1 AEYKFAEEKARIKA
15 SGETTSIG
23 AYLNAVTELA
33 TDQRPRTLE
42 SYAGCVRR
50 IAGDILARKGGRAS
64 REKVEALPL
73 QFLSNAEI
81 ERWKAD
87 RIRAC
92 GGNPIKED
100 ATRITANSILRSCRA
115 IFGRKLLTEG
125 RREVL
130 KKAGLLLPDPLPFSK
145 CLLFEEDT
153 SGKFSHDVGV
163 EALMAAA
170 VKELGAESREG
181 ESGVERVDRRQRFVA
196 FLLVFAAGLRKS
208 EADAL
213 EWNGIDLEGGTLTV
227 RTTEFFRP
235 KTKASQRPVRL
246 DPDVVEMLRRFRAE
260 NREDQFVLKGSG
272 LPKPGSKYAYYRC
285 EATWKGLAAW
295 LWDKGVRDRKPIHY
309 LRKASAAFVARK
321 FGIFAAQRHAR
332 HTTPTITQR
341 YYSDSDDSVT
351 PGFGLTLGAQNSAFS
366 DGERSSRN
374 EKSNLE

>member
-1 AEYKFAEEKARIKA
+1 SA
-15 SGETTSIG
+15 ETTSIG

-50 IAGDILARKGGRAS
+50 VARDILARKGGRAS

-100 ATRITANSILRSCRA
+100 SARITANSILRSCRA

-125 RREVL
+125 RKEALR
-130 KKAGLLLPDPLPFSK
+130 KSGLILPDPLPFSQ
-145 CLLFEEDT
+145 CVLFEEDT
-153 SGKFSHDVGV
+153 SGKFSHDVAV
-163 EALMAAA
+163 EELIRAAIR
-170 VKELGAESREG
+170 ELGAESVDG
-181 ESGVERVDRRQRFVA
+181 ESGLDSEGRRQRFLA
-196 FLLVFAAGLRKS
+196 FLLVFAAGLRKA
-208 EADAL
+208 EADTL
-213 EWNGIDLEGGTLTV
+213 EWSAIDLEEGTVTV
-227 RTTEFFRP
+227 RTTEHFRP

-246 DPDVVEMLRRFRAE
+246 DPETVEIFRRFRAE
-260 NREDQFVLKGSG
+260 NRKDQFVLRGSG
-272 LPKPGSKYAYYRC
+272 LPRPGSKYAYYRC
-285 EATWKGLAAW
+285 ETTWRELADW
-295 LWDKGVRDRKPIHY
+295 LSNKGVRDRKPIHY

-332 HTTPTITQR
+332 HTTPTVTQR
-341 YYSDSDDSVT
+341 YYADSGETVIPGIWEKLAET
-351 PGFGLTLGAQNSAFS
+351 PKENPS
-366 DGERSSRN
+366 
-374 EKSNLE
+374 